1 VPPTNTDG
9 VGDSSGS
16 IVSYDMG
23 VAGANKVTLSKPRI
37 LKAQGFVIFF
47 ERCLCKIS
55 LNLKS
60 LGKVEWRF

>member
-23 VAGANKVTLSKPRI
+23 VAGANKVTLSNLEGSR
-37 LKAQGFVIFF
+37 FRDFF
-47 ERCLCKIS
+47 
-55 LNLKS
+55 
-60 LGKVEWRF
+60 

>member
-1 VPPTNTDG
+1 VPPANTDDM
-9 VGDSSGS
+9 GDSYRPL
-16 IVSYDMG
+16 VSYDMG